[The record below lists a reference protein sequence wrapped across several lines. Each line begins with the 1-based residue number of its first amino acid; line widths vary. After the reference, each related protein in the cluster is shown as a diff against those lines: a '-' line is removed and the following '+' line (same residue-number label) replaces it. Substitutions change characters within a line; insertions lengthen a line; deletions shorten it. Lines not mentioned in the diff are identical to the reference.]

1 MSDAQTRTV
10 ADDPLGGTVLRTV
23 LPGGLRIITES
34 IPAMRSA
41 SIGVWVG
48 IGSRDESEEFSGAS
62 HFLEHLLFKGTER
75 RDALDITAEI
85 EAVGGDTNAFT
96 AKDHTCFYARVL
108 DEDLPLAV
116 DVLGD
121 IICDSLLDEEDV
133 ETERGVILEE
143 IAMHDDEPDDAVHD
157 MLATA
162 VFGDHPLG
170 REISGTVQTIT
181 VMTRGRVNDF
191 YRERYTAPNMVIA
204 AAGNLGHQHVVDL
217 VERAFAPL
225 LKQDADPAPIRSAFD
240 PVADLG
246 PVVNVVRKDTEQ
258 AHLVLGCRALPRR
271 DERRFAL
278 EVLTQ
283 VLGGGMSSLLFQ
295 RIREER
301 GLAYS
306 VYAYTAAYA
315 ETGLFGVYAGC
326 APGKAREVLELI
338 RQTLDEVAG
347 GGCDAE
353 QVARAK
359 GALKGS
365 MVLAMEDTSSRM
377 SRLGKG
383 ELLFGDLLSL
393 DELLARVDAV
403 TVADVCAVA
412 GEVLGRPRSL
422 AAIGPFD
429 DAFFDGSD
437 V

>member
-1 MSDAQTRTV
+1 MSDALTRTL
-10 ADDPLGGTVLRTV
+10 ADDPLGGTVRRTV
-23 LPGGLRIITES
+23 LPSGLRILTES
-34 IPAMRSA
+34 IPAMRSV
-41 SIGVWVG
+41 SVGVWVG

-62 HFLEHLLFKGTER
+62 HFLEHLLFKGTTR
-75 RDALDITAEI
+75 RSALDITAEI

-121 IICDSLLDEEDV
+121 LICDSLLEEDDV

-162 VFGDHPLG
+162 VFGAHPLG
-170 REISGTVQTIT
+170 REISGTVETIES
-181 VMTRGRVNDF
+181 VTRARINDF
-191 YRERYTAPNMVIA
+191 YRQRYTAPNIVIA
-204 AAGNLGHQHVVDL
+204 AAGNLSHTQVVDL
-217 VERAFAPL
+217 VEAAFAPL
-225 LKQDADPAPIRSAFD
+225 AVADATPTPIRSAFE

-246 PVVNVVRKDTEQ
+246 PVLTVARKDTEQ
-258 AHLVLGCRALPRR
+258 AHLVIGSRGLARR
-271 DERRFAL
+271 DSRRFAL
-278 EVLTQ
+278 ETLTQ
-283 VLGGGMSSLLFQ
+283 ILGGGMSSLLFQ

-306 VYAYTAAYA
+306 VYAYTAGYA
-315 ETGLFGVYAGC
+315 ETGLLGVYAGC
-326 APGKAREVLELI
+326 QPGKSEQVLELTLA
-338 RQTLDEVAG
+338 TLDEVAKA
-347 GGCDAE
+347 GCTEVD
-353 QVARAK
+353 VARAK

-393 DELLARVDAV
+393 DELLARIDAV
-403 TVADVCAVA
+403 TVEDVRSVA
-412 GEVLGRPRSL
+412 TEVLSRPRSL

-429 DAFFDGSD
+429 DTQFTWPGR
-437 V
+437 